1 MNKIFTHTLVFT
13 VAAVFTAC
21 GFFSANGDEE
31 VIARVGDHYLTEE
44 MLYESISLKGVDDS
58 STLIENYIDSWVK
71 EQLLIQKAMQNLST
85 DEVNFEKQLES
96 YRNSLIIYTYENKL
110 VEQKLDTA
118 VSQKEVEEYYE
129 DNKSNFDLS
138 ERLYKGRYIKLINT
152 APGQDSLKYWLFSEL
167 ADFNLNLADYCT
179 QFASNCQLDT
189 SQWVPIS
196 SISTIFPS
204 KPSTELI
211 EDLSLGAN
219 IISDS
224 TATLLLDV
232 KAIINAGEAAPVEYV
247 KEQIKGI
254 IRNKRR
260 LKLIANA
267 KQEIYEEAT
276 LKKKYDVYR

>member
-1 MNKIFTHTLVFT
+1 MNKIITHILVFT

-21 GFFSANGDEE
+21 GFFSGNSNEE

-110 VEQKLDTA
+110 VEQKLDTS
-118 VSQKEVEEYYE
+118 VSDADVDQYYQE
-129 DNKSNFDLS
+129 NKSNFDLN

-152 APGQDSLKYWLFSEL
+152 APRQDSLKYWLFSNL
-167 ADFNLNLADYCT
+167 SDFNLNLADYCT

-189 SQWVPIS
+189 NQWIPIS
-196 SISTIFPS
+196 TFATIFPS
-204 KPSTELI
+204 KSSTELI
-211 EDLSLGAN
+211 EDLSLGVN

-224 TATLLLDV
+224 TTTLLLDL

-247 KEQIKGI
+247 KGQIKGI

>member
-1 MNKIFTHTLVFT
+1 LEKK
-13 VAAVFTAC
+13 
-21 GFFSANGDEE
+21 
-31 VIARVGDHYLTEE
+31 
-44 MLYESISLKGVDDS
+44 SLFQIRS
-58 STLIENYIDSWVK
+58 H
-71 EQLLIQKAMQNLST
+71 
-85 DEVNFEKQLES
+85 FEKQLES

-118 VSQKEVEEYYE
+118 VSNREVEAYYE
-129 DNKSNFDLS
+129 ANKSNFDLN
-138 ERLYKGRYIKLINT
+138 ETLYRARYIKFINS
-152 APGQDSLKYWLFSEL
+152 APRQDSIKHWLFSGV
-167 ADFNLNLADYCT
+167 ANFNLKLADYCT

-189 SQWVPIS
+189 TLWSPIS
-196 SISTIFPS
+196 TFSAIFPA
-204 KPSTELI
+204 KSTSELA

-224 TATLLLDV
+224 TTSLLIDIES
-232 KAIINAGEAAPVEYV
+232 IIASGKAAPVAYV
-247 KEQIKGI
+247 EDQIKGI

>member
-1 MNKIFTHTLVFT
+1 MKHLLKHIFFLM

-21 GFFSANGDEE
+21 GFFDGSGDQEI
-31 VIARVGDHYLTEE
+31 VARVGDNYLTEE
-44 MLYESISLKGVDDS
+44 ALYESVNLKGAEDS
-58 STLIENYIDSWVK
+58 SALIENYIDNWVK
-71 EQLLIQKAMQNLST
+71 EQLLIQKAIQNLSES
-85 DEVNFEKQLES
+85 EVNFEKQLQS

-118 VSQKEVEEYYE
+118 VSKREVEAYFEA
-129 DNKSNFDLS
+129 NKSNFDLN
-138 ERLYKGRYIKLINT
+138 EALYRARYIKFINS
-152 APGQDSLKYWLFSEL
+152 APRQDSIKHWLFSGI
-167 ADFNLNLADYCT
+167 ADFNLKLADYCT

-189 SQWVPIS
+189 ALWTPIS
-196 SISTIFPS
+196 TFSAIFPGKS
-204 KPSTELI
+204 SSELV

-224 TATLLLDV
+224 TTSLLIDIKSV
-232 KAIINAGEAAPVEYV
+232 IRSGETAPIDYVE
-247 KEQIKGI
+247 EQIKGI